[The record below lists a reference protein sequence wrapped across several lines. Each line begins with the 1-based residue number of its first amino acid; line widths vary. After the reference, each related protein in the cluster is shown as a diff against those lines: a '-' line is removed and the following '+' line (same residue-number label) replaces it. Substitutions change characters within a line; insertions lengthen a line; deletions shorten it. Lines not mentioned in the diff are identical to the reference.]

1 MSLYLKH
8 CYYKCSFIFNLKVKI
23 MRFSYHPSMC
33 DPSFYIE
40 LGKAAEAAGFDAI
53 TFPDSICYPKECDST
68 YPYNDDGS
76 RDFLDGVPFLEPFSI
91 IPAIAAVTD
100 KLEFSTSVYKLAPR
114 QAVTTAKFVTTLG
127 VMTNNRFHFG
137 VGVSPWY
144 EDFLATGERWEK
156 RGKRMDEQIDIL
168 KGLMGGE
175 YFSYKGEFYDI
186 PELKLC
192 PAPTKPVPILIGGH
206 SKPALRRA
214 ARVGDGWISAG
225 LSLEETKS
233 LIDQINSFRQ
243 DFGTMS
249 HPNYQFQ
256 VMGEAA
262 YSPDGVKKLE
272 DLGAT
277 EVIVAFRNTYE
288 GGADERTLEGMIAE
302 INWYADEVINKSK

>member
-1 MSLYLKH
+1 
-8 CYYKCSFIFNLKVKI
+8 

-33 DPSFYIE
+33 NPAFYLE
-40 LGKAAEAAGFDAI
+40 LGKAAEAAGFHAI

-76 RDFLDGVPFLEPFSI
+76 RDFLDGVPFLEPFSL
-91 IPAIAAVTD
+91 IPAIAAVTE

-168 KGLMGGE
+168 KGLMHGD
-175 YFSYKGEFYDI
+175 YFTYKGEFYDI

-192 PAPTKPVPILIGGH
+192 PAPTKAVPILIGGH
-206 SKPALRRA
+206 SKPALRRSA
-214 ARVGDGWISAG
+214 KNDGWISAG
-225 LSLEETKS
+225 LDLEATKYH
-233 LIDQINSFRQ
+233 IDQINEYRKE
-243 DFGTMS
+243 FGTMD
-249 HPNYQFQ
+249 HPNYQFH
-256 VMGEAA
+256 VSGADA
-262 YSPDGVKKLE
+262 YSPEGVKQLE
-272 DLGAT
+272 ALGAT
-277 EVIVAFRNTYE
+277 DITVAFRNTYE
-288 GGADERTLEGMIAE
+288 GGEDDRTLEGMIAE
-302 INWYADEVINKSK
+302 INWYAEEVIRKVNT

>member
-1 MSLYLKH
+1 
-8 CYYKCSFIFNLKVKI
+8 
-23 MRFSYHPSMC
+23 
-33 DPSFYIE
+33 
-40 LGKAAEAAGFDAI
+40 
-53 TFPDSICYPKECDST
+53 
-68 YPYNDDGS
+68 
-76 RDFLDGVPFLEPFSI
+76 LDGVPFLEPFSI

-168 KGLMGGE
+168 KGLMNGE

-225 LSLEETKS
+225 LNIEETKE
-233 LIDQINSFRQ
+233 LIDQINLYRVEY
-243 DFGTMS
+243 GTMD

-262 YSPDGVKKLE
+262 YSTDGVKQLE

-288 GGADERTLEGMIAE
+288 GGADERTLDGMIAE
-302 INWYADEVINKSK
+302 INWYAEEIISKSKK

>member
-1 MSLYLKH
+1 MSLCLKH
-8 CYYKCSFIFNLKVKI
+8 CYYKCCFIFNLKVKI

-33 DPSFYIE
+33 DPSFYLE

-168 KGLMGGE
+168 RGLMNGE

-192 PAPTKPVPILIGGH
+192 PVPTKPVPILIGGH
-206 SKPALRRA
+206 SKPALRRS
-214 ARVGDGWISAG
+214 ARCDGWISAG
-225 LSLEETKS
+225 LSLEETKN
-233 LIDQINSFRQ
+233 LIDQINSFRE
-243 DFGTMS
+243 DFGTMD

-262 YSPDGVKKLE
+262 YSPDGVRQLE
-272 DLGAT
+272 DIGAT

-302 INWYADEVINKSK
+302 INWYAEEVIDKSK